1 MINRSVKNLDAGQLD
16 FMWNFLRF
24 KGKDLSI
31 HDVKGI
37 KNNLDCIRQIMIQKT
52 GGQEQYKKSF
62 EIDINDLGT
71 YINTVIIQVMSIY
84 LCGGFDILEKYCEEC
99 DDNGTREEL

>member
-1 MINRSVKNLDAGQLD
+1 MIERSVKNLDAGQLD
-16 FMWNFLRF
+16 FMWNFLKF
-24 KGKDLSI
+24 KGTDLSI

-62 EIDINDLGT
+62 ELDINDLGT
-71 YINTVIIQVMSIY
+71 YINTVIILAMSIY
-84 LCGGFDILEKYCEEC
+84 LCGGFDVLEEYCKEG
-99 DDNGTREEL
+99 DDIGTRKKL